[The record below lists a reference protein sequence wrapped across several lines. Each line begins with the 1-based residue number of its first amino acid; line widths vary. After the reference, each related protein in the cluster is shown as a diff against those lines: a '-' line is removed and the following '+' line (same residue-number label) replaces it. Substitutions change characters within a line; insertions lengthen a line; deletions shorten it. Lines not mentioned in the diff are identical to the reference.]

1 MIQAFLLR
9 AMSGVNV
16 TMIFTAA
23 AVAMS
28 GYAGWKVRDTTAAV
42 EIYELQL
49 AHAGERSQ
57 LANSAIRERDNALEK
72 TRQMNLLA
80 SAAEQQARRDRE
92 RFNKI
97 LGVIDNAP
105 PLPADCRLDNERLR
119 QLREA
124 P

>member
-1 MIQAFLLR
+1 MIPAFLLR
-9 AMSGVNV
+9 AAAGINV
-16 TMIFTAA
+16 TTVFTVA
-23 AVAMS
+23 AVALS
-28 GYAGWKVRDTTAAV
+28 GYVGWKVRDTTATV
-42 EIYELQL
+42 EIFEMQL
-49 AHAGERSQ
+49 IHAGERAQ
-57 LANSAIRERDNALEK
+57 IANSAIRERDNALEK

-80 SAAEQQARRDRE
+80 AAAEQQARRDRE

-105 PLPADCRLDNERLR
+105 PLPADCHLDDERLR